1 MSAEFWNQ
9 RYAETAFAYGEE
21 PNAFFAEQLK
31 RLTPGQL
38 LLPAEGEG
46 RNAVFAARQGWQVT
60 AFDLSATAKEKCTQL
75 AAKHQVAVHFEID
88 DAALFLYGEEKYDAI
103 ALVFAHFPPELRWQ
117 VHQQAAAAL
126 KPGGML
132 ILEAFTPAQLHY
144 NSGGPKEISMLY
156 TASTLRQD
164 FHPLQVQYC
173 EEVLTTL
180 DEGPYHQGMA
190 AVVRLV
196 AKKP

>member
-21 PNAFFAEQLK
+21 PNAFFAEQLM

-75 AAKHQVAVHFEID
+75 AAKHQVAVHFED
-88 DAALFLYGEEKYDAI
+88 RK
-103 ALVFAHFPPELRWQ
+103 
-117 VHQQAAAAL
+117 
-126 KPGGML
+126 
-132 ILEAFTPAQLHY
+132 
-144 NSGGPKEISMLY
+144 S
-156 TASTLRQD
+156 
-164 FHPLQVQYC
+164 
-173 EEVLTTL
+173 
-180 DEGPYHQGMA
+180 
-190 AVVRLV
+190 VV
-196 AKKP
+196 